1 MQFERASLE
10 IVGPVAVLRMDDPDV
25 LNALSPGM
33 IGGMTEAL
41 DTLAAAATPARCL
54 VLTGTGRA
62 FSTGANLQ
70 GRGKDGI
77 TRGAGQTLE
86 TVFHPFIR
94 RLRDLPCPIVTAVN
108 GPAAGA
114 GMSLALMGDLILC
127 ARSAY
132 FLQAFRRI
140 GLVPDCGSTW
150 LLPRLIGRAR
160 AIELSLLGER
170 LPGRRRLAGDLSI
183 ACTTTRRCRAKRYAS
198 RTSLPTDLPSRF
210 PPSAGSIGKARK
222 IPTSSS
228 SIWSAACSATQA
240 PRKISAKASR
250 LFWKSAR
257 PGSSASNRK
266 DRSVAAAPTCC
277 RFVTIPLPVRE
288 RTAMR
293 AGKQCGSTG
302 SSGPIRWP
310 SGGAFSSW

>member
-1 MQFERASLE
+1 MQFERANLE
-10 IVGPVAVLRMDDPDV
+10 IDGPVAVLRMNDPDV
-25 LNALSPGM
+25 LNALSPAM
-33 IGGMTEAL
+33 IKDMTDTL
-41 DTLAAAATPARCL
+41 DFLAAAETPARCL

-77 TRGAGQTLE
+77 TRGAGQALE

-114 GMSLALMGDLILC
+114 GMSVALMGDLVLC

-170 LPGRRRLAGDLSI
+170 LPAETALAWGLVNRVFDDEALMGEALRFAQELANGPTIALGFIRRLYWESPENSYEQQLDLECRMQRLAGASEDFREGVTAFLEK
-183 ACTTTRRCRAKRYAS
+183 RPAK
-198 RTSLPTDLPSRF
+198 F
-210 PPSAGSIGKARK
+210 IGK
-222 IPTSSS
+222 
-228 SIWSAACSATQA
+228 
-240 PRKISAKASR
+240 
-250 LFWKSAR
+250 
-257 PGSSASNRK
+257 
-266 DRSVAAAPTCC
+266 
-277 RFVTIPLPVRE
+277 
-288 RTAMR
+288 
-293 AGKQCGSTG
+293 
-302 SSGPIRWP
+302 
-310 SGGAFSSW
+310 

>member
-1 MQFERASLE
+1 MQFERTTLD
-10 IVGPVAVLRMDDPDV
+10 IDGPVAILRMNDPDV

-33 IGGMTEAL
+33 IKGMTEAL
-41 DTLAAAATPARCL
+41 DVLATQDVPPRCL

-70 GRGKDGI
+70 GRGKNGI
-77 TRGAGQTLE
+77 VSGAGQTLE

-114 GMSLALMGDLILC
+114 GMSVALMGDLVFC

-170 LPGRRRLAGDLSI
+170 LPAETALAWGLVNRVFDDAALIDETMRVAADLANGPTMALGLIRRLYWESPDNSYEQQLDLE
-183 ACTTTRRCRAKRYAS
+183 CRLQRQ
-198 RTSLPTDLPSRF
+198 
-210 PPSAGSIGKARK
+210 AGSTEDFREGVTAFLEKRPAKFIGK
-222 IPTSSS
+222 
-228 SIWSAACSATQA
+228 
-240 PRKISAKASR
+240 
-250 LFWKSAR
+250 
-257 PGSSASNRK
+257 
-266 DRSVAAAPTCC
+266 
-277 RFVTIPLPVRE
+277 
-288 RTAMR
+288 
-293 AGKQCGSTG
+293 
-302 SSGPIRWP
+302 
-310 SGGAFSSW
+310 

>member
-1 MQFERASLE
+1 MQFERTTLD
-10 IVGPVAVLRMDDPDV
+10 IDGPVAILRMNDPDV
-25 LNALSPGM
+25 LNALSPDM
-33 IGGMTEAL
+33 IKGMTEAL
-41 DTLAAAATPARCL
+41 DALATQDVPPRCL

-70 GRGKDGI
+70 GRGKNGI
-77 TRGAGQTLE
+77 VSGAGQTLE

-114 GMSLALMGDLILC
+114 GMSVALMGDLVFC

-170 LPGRRRLAGDLSI
+170 LPAETALAWGLVNRVFDDAALIDETLRVATELANGPTMALGLIRRLYWESADNSYEQQLDLE
-183 ACTTTRRCRAKRYAS
+183 CRMQRQ
-198 RTSLPTDLPSRF
+198 
-210 PPSAGSIGKARK
+210 AGSTEDFREGVTAFLEKRPAKFIGK
-222 IPTSSS
+222 
-228 SIWSAACSATQA
+228 
-240 PRKISAKASR
+240 
-250 LFWKSAR
+250 
-257 PGSSASNRK
+257 
-266 DRSVAAAPTCC
+266 
-277 RFVTIPLPVRE
+277 
-288 RTAMR
+288 
-293 AGKQCGSTG
+293 
-302 SSGPIRWP
+302 
-310 SGGAFSSW
+310 